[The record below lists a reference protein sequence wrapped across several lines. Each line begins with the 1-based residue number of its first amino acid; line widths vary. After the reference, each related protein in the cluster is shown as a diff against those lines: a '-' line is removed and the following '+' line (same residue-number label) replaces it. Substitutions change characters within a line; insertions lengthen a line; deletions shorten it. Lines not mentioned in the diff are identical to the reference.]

1 MMVVLWT
8 DALVWVLV
16 ALVMAYALH
25 ARRRAHL
32 AAPWRRVGRSPSGMS
47 AAVVIAAMALVAL
60 ADSLHFRPRLPG
72 GDPAKPAYAVQVLS
86 VLDLALEPLRT
97 RSERTYSAPFATR
110 LYQRETVELGDGRV
124 AREFARLRHGGAHL
138 ADEGERG
145 ADIARRGLAG
155 AAGGVL
161 AWGAFA
167 LAVVWLGARRARL
180 PVRAALARIR
190 EGQGAVHWPAV
201 LATLLP
207 VCVLAGATVALAGA
221 YHVLGTDKVGQ
232 DVLYLALK
240 SVRTAY
246 VIGGLTALV
255 MLPLAVL
262 LGIAAGYFRGWI
274 DDLIQYV
281 YTTIN
286 SIPGVLLIAAVVL
299 MMQVWLD
306 QNPDFFPTS
315 AQRADARLLL
325 LCVILGLTGW
335 TGLARLL
342 RAETLKVREL
352 DYIQAARAFGVRD
365 LRIITRHVLPNVM
378 HIVVISLVMSF
389 SGLVLAEAVLSYVG
403 VGVDPTMTSYGTMI
417 NTARLEMAREP
428 MVWWTLGAAFVFMFL
443 IVLSANLLA
452 DAVRD
457 AFDPRVRVGWRLV
470 AGRARVAR

>member
-1 MMVVLWT
+1 MIVVLWT
-8 DALVWVLV
+8 DALVWLMV
-16 ALVMAYALH
+16 ALIAGYAFL
-25 ARRRAHL
+25 ARRREHL
-32 AAPWRRVGRSPSGMS
+32 AAPWRRVGRSASGMA
-47 AAVVIAAMALVAL
+47 AAVIVAALSLVAL
-60 ADSLHFRPRLPG
+60 ADSVHYRPQLPG

-86 VLDLALEPLRT
+86 GLDWALEPLRT

-110 LYQRETVELGDGRV
+110 LYQRETIDLGDGKV
-124 AREFARLRHGGAHL
+124 AREYPRLRHGGAHL
-138 ADEGERG
+138 ESEDDRDGDVAKRAAVG
-145 ADIARRGLAG
+145 AVAGLVAWLALAALFTLWMSRRLRVSVRAAWSRMMRQDGTANWPAIVFTLLPLLLVAG
-155 AAGGVL
+155 AA
-161 AWGAFA
+161 
-167 LAVVWLGARRARL
+167 
-180 PVRAALARIR
+180 AALA
-190 EGQGAVHWPAV
+190 PY
-201 LATLLP
+201 
-207 VCVLAGATVALAGA
+207 

-246 VIGGLTALV
+246 VIGALTALV

-262 LGIAAGYFRGWI
+262 LGISAGYFRGWI
-274 DDLIQYV
+274 DDAIQYV
-281 YTTIN
+281 YTTLN
-286 SIPGVLLIAAVVL
+286 SIPSVLLIAATVL

-306 QNPDFFPTS
+306 KNPEFFPTA

-342 RAETLKVREL
+342 RGETMKVREL
-352 DYIQAARAFGVRD
+352 EYILAARAFGVRS

-378 HIVVISLVMSF
+378 HIVIISLVMAF

-428 MVWWTLGAAFVFMFL
+428 MVWWTLGAAFVFMFM

-457 AFDPRVRVGWRLV
+457 AFDPRVRVGRRL
-470 AGRARVAR
+470 ALGKAA

>member
-1 MMVVLWT
+1 MIVVLWT
-8 DALVWVLV
+8 DALVWLLVVLL
-16 ALVMAYALH
+16 AGYAAYA
-25 ARRRAHL
+25 RRKAHL
-32 AAPWRRVGRSPSGMS
+32 AAPWQRVGRSAAGMS
-47 AAVVIAAMALVAL
+47 AAVIMAALALVAL
-60 ADSLHFRPRLPG
+60 ADSVHYRPLLPG
-72 GDPAKPAYAVQVLS
+72 GDPSKPAYGVQVLS
-86 VLDLALEPLRT
+86 LLDVALTDLRT
-97 RSERTYSAPFATR
+97 RTERTYSAPFATR
-110 LYQRETVELGDGRV
+110 LYQRETTDLGDGKV

-138 ADEGERG
+138 ADEGERD
-145 ADIARRGLAG
+145 ADVARRGFLGMLAG
-155 AAGGVL
+155 AA
-161 AWGAFA
+161 AWA
-167 LAVVWLGARRARL
+167 LAAVAVTGLVALRRRTGF
-180 PVRAALARIR
+180 AAAWRHMMAAS
-190 EGQGAVHWPAV
+190 GTVHWPAI
-201 LATLLP
+201 LYTLLP
-207 VCVLAGATVALAGA
+207 LALVSGAAAMLSGP

-232 DVLYLALK
+232 DVLYLSLK

-262 LGIAAGYFRGWI
+262 LGIGAGYFRGWI

-342 RAETLKVREL
+342 RGETMKVREL
-352 DYIQAARAFGVRD
+352 EYIQAARAFGVRD

-378 HIVVISLVMSF
+378 HIVIISLVMSF

-428 MVWWTLGAAFVFMFL
+428 MVWWTLGAAFAFMFL
-443 IVLSANLLA
+443 IVVSANLVA

-457 AFDPRVRVGWRLV
+457 AFDPRVRVGRRVPLV
-470 AGRARVAR
+470 GARAVR